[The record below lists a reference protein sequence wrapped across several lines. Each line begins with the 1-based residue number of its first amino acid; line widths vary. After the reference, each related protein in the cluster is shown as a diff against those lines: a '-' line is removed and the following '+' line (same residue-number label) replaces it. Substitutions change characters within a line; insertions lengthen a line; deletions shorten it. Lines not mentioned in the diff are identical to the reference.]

1 MIIYILMFMYL
12 ALLAFLSFYFEER
25 KREINFL
32 IFPTFMFFLLF
43 DGLRK
48 SSVGGDLNV
57 YISIFEQNALRL
69 PELSKIFKSRFEL
82 GYVFTNQ
89 LIRSMTEN
97 YSLLLFVFAFLT
109 LWIWFYVL
117 EKYSKNVYMS
127 LIIYLSSLG
136 MFLYS
141 LSNIRQGLAVAFGFL
156 GFYFLAEEKKIRG
169 ILFVLLASLFHTS
182 GIVCILFIFIRKIKL
197 SAKYYPAIFIG
208 FVALFPFVKLISF
221 AIIKYFPQYNSYL
234 ESSWF
239 LDSNKWAPIL
249 LTILYAFVF
258 IMGEMIL
265 SKQTLTKVE
274 ESIRTFFLVYLVLTA
289 MTLQT
294 SLIGRFAHYFS
305 PFVALYVPMVVSK
318 VANRKIRWIL
328 FYGIILVYLMMLL
341 VLIYYKPDWYHV
353 VPYRSVI
360 TDWLIG
366 N

>member
-12 ALLAFLSFYFEER
+12 TLLAFLSFYFEER

-32 IFPTFMFFLLF
+32 IFPTFIFFLLF

-48 SSVGGDLNV
+48 SSVGGDLSV
-57 YISIFEQNALRL
+57 YVSIFEQNALKL

-89 LIRSMTEN
+89 LIRSLTEN
-97 YSLLLFVFAFLT
+97 YSILLFIFAFLT

-117 EKYSKNVYMS
+117 DKYSKNVYMS

-156 GFYFLAEEKKIRG
+156 GFYFLSEEKKIRG
-169 ILFVLLASLFHTS
+169 ILFVLLAPLFHTS
-182 GIVCILFIFIRKIKL
+182 GIICILLIFIRKIRL
-197 SAKYYPAIFIG
+197 SLKYYPSIILGFI
-208 FVALFPFVKLISF
+208 ALFPFVKLITI

-239 LDSNKWAPIL
+239 LDSNKWAPLL
-249 LTILYAFVF
+249 LTILN
-258 IMGEMIL
+258 
-265 SKQTLTKVE
+265 KQTLTTVE
-274 ESIRTFFLVYLVLTA
+274 ESIRTLFLVYLVLTA

-305 PFVALYVPMVVSK
+305 PFVALYIPMVLSK
-318 VANRKIRWIL
+318 VSQRKIKWIL

-341 VLIYYKPDWYHV
+341 VLIYYKTDWYHI

>member
-57 YISIFEQNALRL
+57 YISIFEQNALKL

-249 LTILYAFVF
+249 LTILYGFVF
-258 IMGEMIL
+258 IVGEMIL

>member
-1 MIIYILMFMYL
+1 MIIYILMFIYL
-12 ALLAFLSFYFEER
+12 TLLAFLSFYFEER

-32 IFPTFMFFLLF
+32 IFPTFIFFLLF

-57 YISIFEQNALRL
+57 YIS
-69 PELSKIFKSRFEL
+69 S
-82 GYVFTNQ
+82 NQ

-117 EKYSKNVYMS
+117 DKYSKNVYMS

-156 GFYFLAEEKKIRG
+156 GFYFLTEEKKIRG
-169 ILFVLLASLFHTS
+169 ILFVLLAPLFHIS
-182 GIVCILFIFIRKIKL
+182 GMVCILFIFIRKIKL
-197 SAKYYPAIFIG
+197 SAKYYPTIFIG
-208 FVALFPFVKLISF
+208 FLALFPFVKLISI
-221 AIIKYFPQYNSYL
+221 ALIKYFPQYNSYL

-258 IMGEMIL
+258 IMGEIIL
-265 SKQTLTKVE
+265 NKQTLTKVE
-274 ESIRTFFLVYLVLTA
+274 ESIRTLFLAYLVLTA

-318 VANRKIRWIL
+318 VTNRKIKWIL
-328 FYGIILVYLMMLL
+328 FYGIILVYLMMLF
-341 VLIYYKPDWYHV
+341 VLIYYKADWYHV

>member
-1 MIIYILMFMYL
+1 
-12 ALLAFLSFYFEER
+12 
-25 KREINFL
+25 
-32 IFPTFMFFLLF
+32 MFFLLF

>member
-1 MIIYILMFMYL
+1 
-12 ALLAFLSFYFEER
+12 
-25 KREINFL
+25 
-32 IFPTFMFFLLF
+32 MFFLLF

-117 EKYSKNVYMS
+117 DKYSKNVYMS

-156 GFYFLAEEKKIRG
+156 GFYFLTEEKKIRG
-169 ILFVLLASLFHTS
+169 ILFVLLAPLFHTS
-182 GIVCILFIFIRKIKL
+182 GMVCILFIFIRKIKL

-221 AIIKYFPQYNSYL
+221 TLIKYFPQYNSYL

-249 LTILYAFVF
+249 LTILYGFVF
-258 IMGEMIL
+258 IVGEMIL

-341 VLIYYKPDWYHV
+341 VLIYYKPGWYHV